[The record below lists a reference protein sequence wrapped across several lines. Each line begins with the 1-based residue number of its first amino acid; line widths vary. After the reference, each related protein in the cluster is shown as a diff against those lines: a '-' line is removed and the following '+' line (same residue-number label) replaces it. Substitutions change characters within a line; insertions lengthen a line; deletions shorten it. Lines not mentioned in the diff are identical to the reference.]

1 MTRFATVWMRLVNEG
16 SLPVYE
22 VAAGK
27 GTSMPEV
34 YQFRV
39 SGRLSDE
46 LLTTFDPARVVI
58 VDDDTVFVRVVRD
71 RGELFGVIARCETL
85 GLALTAFGPAELAD
99 PTMS

>member
-1 MTRFATVWMRLVNEG
+1 MRLVNEG
-16 SLPVYE
+16 SLPVHE

-46 LLTTFDPARVVI
+46 LVTTFGAARVPTS
-58 VDDDTVFVRVVRD
+58 DDDTVFVRAVRD

-85 GLALTAFGPAELAD
+85 GLELTAFGPADL
-99 PTMS
+99 PNPG